1 MTTLADD
8 VELYGCMAEFV
19 TPEELVEAA
28 RRTRA
33 AGYQQVEAY
42 SPFPVHGINEALG
55 LRPSWIP
62 RLALIGGCAEPSPPC
77 CWSITARRSLI
88 R

>member
-28 RRTRA
+28 GALRRRLS
-33 AGYQQVEAY
+33 G
-42 SPFPVHGINEALG
+42 GRG
-55 LRPSWIP
+55 L
-62 RLALIGGCAEPSPPC
+62 
-77 CWSITARRSLI
+77 
-88 R
+88 

>member
-28 RRTRA
+28 RRTRGLA
-33 AGYQQVEAY
+33 I
-42 SPFPVHGINEALG
+42 SRSKPTVHFRCMASTRRWDCGRVGSRGWRCSGA
-55 LRPSWIP
+55 
-62 RLALIGGCAEPSPPC
+62 CAEPSPQC
-77 CWSITARRSLI
+77 CWSIIAQRSLT